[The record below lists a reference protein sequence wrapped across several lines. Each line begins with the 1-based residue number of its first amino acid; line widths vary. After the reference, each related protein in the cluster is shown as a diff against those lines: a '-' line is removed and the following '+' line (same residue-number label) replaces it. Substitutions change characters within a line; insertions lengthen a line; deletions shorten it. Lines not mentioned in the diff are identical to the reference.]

1 MAAVLDPSV
10 FLYSVIHKFR
20 LDTWIA
26 RLVYTSI
33 TPSTLC
39 SSCCVRYEDRFRC
52 HEDRFRWYE
61 DRFRWYED
69 RFRWYNEDR
78 VRKEHLF
85 AVFDCVRFSLI
96 PAALEVIRQ

>member
-26 RLVYTSI
+26 RLVYTII
-33 TPSTLC
+33 TPYTLC
-39 SSCCVRYEDRFRC
+39 SSCCVRYG
-52 HEDRFRWYE
+52 DRFRWY
-61 DRFRWYED
+61 
-69 RFRWYNEDR
+69 EDR

>member
-39 SSCCVRYEDRFRC
+39 FSCCVRYEDRFRC
-52 HEDRFRWYE
+52 H
-61 DRFRWYED
+61 
-69 RFRWYNEDR
+69 EDR